1 MMGWDDGGMN
11 GIGPFMWVFMIAFWV
26 ALLALIVFLLIRLL
40 PGSAKYGGRDG
51 GGAGPERSEEILDRL
66 FARGE
71 IDEETYRSRR
81 SALSEMRRS

>member
-1 MMGWDDGGMN
+1 MMGWDDGRMN
-11 GIGPFMWVFMIAFWV
+11 GIGPFMWVFMIVFWV

-40 PGSAKYGGRDG
+40 PGGAKDGGRDG
-51 GGAGPERSEEILDRL
+51 AGAGAERPEEILDRL